1 MERRW
6 SRDCTPGHLIECLH
20 DIATRLA
27 LEHERQAAALRTLQ
41 EENEKLKEAGVASN
55 DLSYTM
61 RTLEGSS
68 PPVPRGARSEGTA
81 SPKLDRAATMT
92 SALSSTWSS
101 ALRTAGIAA
110 TEARDTNPPDAE
122 AEEEVLE
129 EIDVDQLRPLRT
141 ARTSSDLA
149 LQSRH
154 SKSNFVAEEKVQ
166 FMIMRAEKS
175 KRFGS
180 KKPGYVI
187 NPDSFAAITWQMVT
201 SCCMGFVAL
210 VTPVQVGLLDMRFD
224 AIFFFSLCVDLV
236 FLIDMILQFFTMY
249 PKSTARGIEWEH
261 RCGHICAHYLRTWF
275 ALDFVTII
283 PFDILSLAFG
293 TDNFKE
299 LKSIKVVRALRL
311 LKLMRMLKS
320 SRLLHKLEIALSI
333 PYQHFA
339 LIRFLFGLVLV
350 CHWLSCFWAM
360 CLHLVND
367 DIPKWID
374 EIAASDARFGIE
386 TSPIRVY
393 IASFYFC
400 SYTMTSVGYG
410 DLGPQNI
417 LERIVCTIIVLV
429 AGLCWAQILG
439 EVCAISSD
447 MNAETSAFRKKMNS
461 LNMMMQE
468 QGLPHDLRR
477 RLRSFFLQNR
487 HQAQYVVR
495 QKLLDN
501 MSPQLQSEVCT
512 EMNLPWIQKVT
523 FFSQFMA
530 QIEIAESRGIDT
542 DPYRVCIA
550 DTSRQ
555 LRCGAFAQRE
565 SFDNIQVLYILS
577 KGLVVLNSKVG
588 TNGTVW
594 GEDFVLSDTSLIRPV
609 GGFALTYIEVLFLTR
624 ESFMQVIERRRLT
637 CPQLGRIVRRYCI
650 RVAVRRGVIYEAKRI
665 ARQRRREERQRRMEE
680 EGDVPS
686 SVEVP
691 PLPPEQQDISCPSQ
705 SLPGMP
711 EVRAGALW

>member
-1 MERRW
+1 
-6 SRDCTPGHLIECLH
+6 
-20 DIATRLA
+20 
-27 LEHERQAAALRTLQ
+27 
-41 EENEKLKEAGVASN
+41 
-55 DLSYTM
+55 
-61 RTLEGSS
+61 
-68 PPVPRGARSEGTA
+68 
-81 SPKLDRAATMT
+81 
-92 SALSSTWSS
+92 
-101 ALRTAGIAA
+101 
-110 TEARDTNPPDAE
+110 
-122 AEEEVLE
+122 
-129 EIDVDQLRPLRT
+129 
-141 ARTSSDLA
+141 
-149 LQSRH
+149 
-154 SKSNFVAEEKVQ
+154 
-166 FMIMRAEKS
+166 
-175 KRFGS
+175 
-180 KKPGYVI
+180 
-187 NPDSFAAITWQMVT
+187 
-201 SCCMGFVAL
+201 
-210 VTPVQVGLLDMRFD
+210 
-224 AIFFFSLCVDLV
+224 
-236 FLIDMILQFFTMY
+236 
-249 PKSTARGIEWEH
+249 STARGVEWEH
-261 RCGHICAHYLRTWF
+261 RCDHICAHYLRTWF

-283 PFDILSLAFG
+283 PFDIFSLAFG
-293 TDNFKE
+293 TDNLKE

-374 EIAASDARFGIE
+374 GIAASDARFGIE

-410 DLGPQNI
+410 DLGPQNL

-512 EMNLPWIQKVT
+512 EM
-523 FFSQFMA
+523 QFMA

-542 DPYRVCIA
+542 DPYRQAKRLKHRARHTV
-550 DTSRQ
+550 
-555 LRCGAFAQRE
+555 AF
-565 SFDNIQVLYILS
+565 SI
-577 KGLVVLNSKVG
+577 
-588 TNGTVW
+588 
-594 GEDFVLSDTSLIRPV
+594 EDFVLSDTSLIRPV

-680 EGDVPS
+680 QGDVPS
-686 SVEVP
+686 SIEVP
-691 PLPPEQQDISCPSQ
+691 PLPPEQQDVSCPSQ

-711 EVRAGALW
+711 EVRA